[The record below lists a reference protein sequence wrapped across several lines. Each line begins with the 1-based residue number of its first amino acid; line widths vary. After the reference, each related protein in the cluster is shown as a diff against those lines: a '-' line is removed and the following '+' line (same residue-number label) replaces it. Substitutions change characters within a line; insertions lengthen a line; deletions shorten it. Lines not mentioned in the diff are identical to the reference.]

1 MYLLILQLACRKRQ
15 EFTLLLLFLLLLSPL
30 FNDDGNCKGR
40 RLHLFPHVTRLSLN
54 RVCHWLCCKWRTR
67 RGRLLCW
74 WEGPSGPLRMAL
86 TLVRSDIVLLLKLLA
101 TKVAGELVER
111 VGVMLF
117 HVPVQGRFLAAGE
130 TTDLT
135 PG

>member
-1 MYLLILQLACRKRQ
+1 
-15 EFTLLLLFLLLLSPL
+15 
-30 FNDDGNCKGR
+30 
-40 RLHLFPHVTRLSLN
+40 
-54 RVCHWLCCKWRTR
+54 
-67 RGRLLCW
+67 
-74 WEGPSGPLRMAL
+74 MAL

-101 TKVAGELVER
+101 TKVAGELVEG

-117 HVPVQGRFLAAGE
+117 HVPVQGCFLAAGE